1 MPCPPGRW
9 TRAAS
14 SRSSG
19 SPDDVTSCRS
29 LADLPAADLAAALG
43 LIAGRLT
50 TVWNPEPPRP
60 SPLPIAAVLRDQM
73 GCELGS
79 HGSIRAWARRAR
91 LLADETPWLSLPDEP
106 AACPNPLLLSRDTA
120 PLGGR
125 TAEILT
131 GRCHG
136 DLHLLNVLLPRR
148 PGGPLRPDDFL
159 LVDLGGYRRSR
170 PVTTDPAFL
179 MLSAVARGLR
189 GLTPRGRQELLD
201 HLVDPG
207 ATRPDGHLAE
217 AVDRVGDTVTS
228 GRWSEELRFQLRLS
242 VIGAATQF
250 TSFAD
255 LGPGAR
261 WWFFRLA
268 ARLGRELL
276 GDLEVRTPGRAPLAS
291 NPFQDPPGRVPLA
304 ANPFPDSPAPAPAV
318 RSPAARRP
326 AAAGPVGREVA
337 LAWRA
342 ALTDPAEAGRH
353 LDAAYE
359 RSTRDADPAT
369 VTRAVVRDL
378 VDDATQILGAADPA
392 TLRLR
397 HRLAGWT
404 HRAGDAVTAL
414 AMYRRVAAA
423 RARVLG
429 PDHPDTVESERCA
442 GWPPLLDDAA
452 HQAYGT

>member
-1 MPCPPGRW
+1 
-9 TRAAS
+9 
-14 SRSSG
+14 
-19 SPDDVTSCRS
+19 
-29 LADLPAADLAAALG
+29 
-43 LIAGRLT
+43 
-50 TVWNPEPPRP
+50 
-60 SPLPIAAVLRDQM
+60 
-73 GCELGS
+73 
-79 HGSIRAWARRAR
+79 
-91 LLADETPWLSLPDEP
+91 
-106 AACPNPLLLSRDTA
+106 
-120 PLGGR
+120 
-125 TAEILT
+125 
-131 GRCHG
+131 
-136 DLHLLNVLLPRR
+136 
-148 PGGPLRPDDFL
+148 
-159 LVDLGGYRRSR
+159 
-170 PVTTDPAFL
+170 

-189 GLTPRGRQELLD
+189 RLTPPGRQELLD
-201 HLVDPG
+201 HLVRPG
-207 ATRPDGHLAE
+207 ATSPGGHLAQRPGGYLAE
-217 AVDRVGDTVTS
+217 VVDRVGDTVAR
-228 GRWSEELRFQLRLS
+228 GGWSEELRFQLRLS
-242 VIGAATQF
+242 VIGAATLF

-276 GDLEVRTPGRAPLAS
+276 RDLEVRTPGGAPLAT
-291 NPFQDPPGRVPLA
+291 NPFQDP
-304 ANPFPDSPAPAPAV
+304 SAPAPAA
-318 RSPAARRP
+318 RRPAARRP

-337 LAWRA
+337 VAWRA

-369 VTRAVVRDL
+369 VTCAVVRDL

-404 HRAGDAVTAL
+404 HLAGDAVTAL
-414 AMYRRVAAA
+414 TMYRRVAAV